1 MTTVVG
7 VCVGVLVGVVVA
19 VGVELAVS
27 VGVGVL
33 VGVAVLVAVSVGVS
47 VGTLVKVGVVVGVSV
62 GMPVGVFVG
71 VLVGVPGATEISPST
86 VVIPLFDAGG
96 TRSTHE
102 ATEYATPPIV
112 TEVTVKLTIPEPE
125 LEALN
130 APLKVA
136 EKLSLPA
143 TGTVCVMV
151 RVKVPVAAMTP
162 LPLKNV

>member
-33 VGVAVLVAVSVGVS
+33 VGVGESVEVAVL
-47 VGTLVKVGVVVGVSV
+47 VGVVVGVSV
-62 GMPVGVFVG
+62 GVPVGVFVG
-71 VLVGVPGATEISPST
+71 VLVGVPGATEMSPST
-86 VVIPLFDAGG
+86 VVIPLFEAGG
-96 TRSTHE
+96 TRLTQE

-112 TEVTVKLTIPEPE
+112 TEATVKLTIPEPE
-125 LEALN
+125 LDALKD
-130 APLKVA
+130 PLKVA

-151 RVKVPVAAMTP
+151 RVKVPDAAMTP
-162 LPLKNV
+162 FPLTNV